1 MPSADDQLLE
11 IYKGE
16 FAPPTGWDLSKAR
29 AYRQQLNG
37 VKTGKLARYA
47 FVGRMPFIVDMR
59 NSLRKD
65 LLKQSS
71 LLGGSTN
78 APEVLEVK
86 KRLADLE
93 LMIPDSFP
101 FIQFSSEIVDDT
113 ELLKRGTLI
122 RNAMN
127 KYDPYSTDA
136 WEPIVLQTG
145 RGDKVSY
152 DKLKFVENLAPEGPR
167 PKDPVVQYLKSLPPT
182 PGPKMRIKSDAKSFQ
197 AAKYSPDTLF
207 EWTNGE
213 ITGNQTMLEIHHAIK
228 RAAGDY
234 LLTLYEEHQNRMI
247 ETMKLID
254 YEIHQNVR
262 LGTEGRYVNR
272 YSMRNAL
279 AALKQ
284 TPKGPDKVSLLLK
297 NQIELEDDDYELF
310 NPVIDVDNKG
320 FQKWRKYADNK
331 RKKYNYFMSVLS
343 KSVVNT
349 DTTKKDMKDY
359 SALNADASARRA
371 AIDAIQRVKA
381 ARAAPATVAA
391 STSVSNAATIQAQ
404 NDAVD
409 QFISDV
415 KAMTSKAD
423 LNQYLSIIGAI
434 DTSLLPNQQ
443 DRDNDMGQAVRDKEA
458 ELNAQPPPPPD
469 YTNMSLDEVSKLSEQ
484 DIGKNFTVQMLRKLL
499 DYVGPKGSKDPDKA
513 FTNKKFFLK
522 ADLIKKVKEQEKFS
536 PAKAAEDKR
545 RADIYDTWNGQVCAR
560 ITLGGGYQSGQ
571 YDERLVK
578 ISNLNPTSGTIDIEL
593 ILTSIA
599 DQAMTD
605 KDVDVKYLT
614 PLTVADCKSENKRI
628 QQELDRQ
635 KKFLKQKAAEANVK
649 FGVLKKEKA
658 LKFLEDNRPYLVTP
672 SNEDIRLDW
681 FDVSTNADEHY
692 DATLYYKTIGGDV
705 VQLVIACV
713 EGPPDVIVGE
723 STATMELI
731 EIHNYNKTKAGSIRP
746 FVVKVLEE
754 AIYSG
759 ITTVYLSPASE
770 NLEQMYKDSWGMES
784 LGSKDGDIWMKA
796 DKSQLITN
804 LGKSA
809 GEIRVEVENKR
820 LNALQKLTV
829 QKGSGNWYQLQKDGI
844 TVFYASGASRN
855 KQVRDLKG
863 NLPDNRHVIQIQ
875 LVESEALGS
884 QQVLKIDGT
893 EYVMK
898 TSDKNIIS
906 SDDNQLMVTKYA
918 GETLD
923 NVSDA
928 LDNLSEIQRQ
938 AVEGLSALHA
948 NGIVHQD
955 IRLKNMAW
963 DGTNL
968 TLIDLSKASLISDAC
983 KASFYGDMNIL
994 PPEGLGDAKF
1004 GDKWSLVLALL
1015 DLGRKMSAV
1024 KSLLFD
1030 AEALKNKDG
1039 KCVVLKSSKQQSGL
1053 MFKSNEASNV
1063 AHRKKRI
1070 TEAINNNDEN
1080 LFIGLWMIWSTKED
1094 IQSKTLQRGLIPGYG
1109 NKGNAAMSG
1118 LSINADNPKD
1128 DHNYMNELVSR
1139 MSGGNIQFAKAW
1151 IDGNLRLQK
1160 VQNIINKEVA
1170 LVTKNKLLEPNT
1182 GEKQY
1187 NDITLGDLGK
1197 FIYGIPTDE
1206 VEKLFEL
1213 IGDRNEALN
1222 FSRVASVPRST
1233 FLDLNYDSY
1242 SDAELDEF
1250 EAALEP
1256 YDEEEL
1262 DKLMEGA
1269 LTGMA
1274 KEAYDSSSDGSNA
1287 ISYDSSSD
1295 TGLSGTALSY
1305 DSSSDG
1311 GVSGAAHS
1319 YNSESEQSF
1328 HGSEHG
1334 ASYDSDSDEDS

>member
-71 LLGGSTN
+71 LSGGSTN

-101 FIQFSSEIVDDT
+101 FIQFTGETVDTT

-167 PKDPVVQYLKSLPPT
+167 PKDPVVEYLKSLPPT

-254 YEIHQNVR
+254 YEIRQNVR

-284 TPKGPDKVSLLLK
+284 TPKGPDKVSRLLY
-297 NQIELEDDDYELF
+297 QIDLDDTTYELF

-349 DTTKKDMKDY
+349 DASKPDMKEYKD
-359 SALNADASARRA
+359 LNTDAIKRRA

-381 ARAAPATVAA
+381 ARAAPATTAG
-391 STSVSNAATIQAQ
+391 SNAAAIQAQ

-409 QFISDV
+409 QYIRDIQATTNKV
-415 KAMTSKAD
+415 D
-423 LNQYLSIIGAI
+423 LNNLRQP
-434 DTSLLPNQQ
+434 DTSLLPNKLA
-443 DRDNDMGQAVRDKEA
+443 RDTEMGQAFLAQERIF
-458 ELNAQPPPPPD
+458 NPQPPAPPD
-469 YTNMSLDEVSKLSEQ
+469 YANMSLDEVSKLSEQ
-484 DIGKNFTVQMLRKLL
+484 DIDKKFTVLMLRKLL
-499 DYVGPKGSKDPDKA
+499 GYVGPKGSKAQNKA
-513 FTNKKFFLK
+513 FTNEKFFLK
-522 ADLIKKVKEQEKFS
+522 ADLIKMVQAKEMFDAAKANKDKRRYDLEQKYRVGTCVKYDGNEIGTIVSLDLDNRKVGVEKYNGDGTAVTKNMDDVSVLTSADCAQLKGDIDFLIQQSVDKREEEEKRKKEEEDRLAAEEQAEQDRLAAEEAKK
-536 PAKAAEDKR
+536 KAAEE
-545 RADIYDTWNGQVCAR
+545 AAR
-560 ITLGGGYQSGQ
+560 VAAAKAKK
-571 YDERLVK
+571 DRLDALPK
-578 ISNLNPTSGTIDIEL
+578 LTIDD
-593 ILTSIA
+593 SSSPNWF
-599 DQAMTD
+599 
-605 KDVDVKYLT
+605 K
-614 PLTVADCKSENKRI
+614 
-628 QQELDRQ
+628 
-635 KKFLKQKAAEANVK
+635 LKQ
-649 FGVLKKEKA
+649 G
-658 LKFLEDNRPYLVTP
+658 DN
-672 SNEDIRLDW
+672 
-681 FDVSTNADEHY
+681 
-692 DATLYYKTIGGDV
+692 
-705 VQLVIACV
+705 
-713 EGPPDVIVGE
+713 
-723 STATMELI
+723 
-731 EIHNYNKTKAGSIRP
+731 TK
-746 FVVKVLEE
+746 
-754 AIYSG
+754 
-759 ITTVYLSPASE
+759 
-770 NLEQMYKDSWGMES
+770 
-784 LGSKDGDIWMKA
+784 
-796 DKSQLITN
+796 
-804 LGKSA
+804 
-809 GEIRVEVENKR
+809 
-820 LNALQKLTV
+820 
-829 QKGSGNWYQLQKDGI
+829 
-844 TVFYASGASRN
+844 FYASSAGDQPDIVDMLN
-855 KQVRDLKG
+855 I
-863 NLPDNRHVIQIQ
+863 LPKNEHLIEYK
-875 LVESEALGS
+875 LVEQDDDGAWEFFGEKFTIDASSRVTDSLLVTKNYGDALKDENFKVRES
-884 QQVLKIDGT
+884 IAPATILKI
-893 EYVMK
+893 
-898 TSDKNIIS
+898 KN
-906 SDDNQLMVTKYA
+906 QAAM
-918 GETLD
+918 
-923 NVSDA
+923 A
-928 LDNLSEIQRQ
+928 LR
-938 AVEGLSALHA
+938 ALH
-948 NGIVHQD
+948 NINIVHQD
-955 IRLKNMAW
+955 VKLDNMVW
-963 DGTNL
+963 DGSTL
-968 TLIDLSKASLISDAC
+968 TLIDLGNAKTVDKAC
-983 KASFYGDMNIL
+983 KAQFNGDKMNIL
-994 PPEGLGDAKF
+994 PPPELGDPKL
-1004 GDKWSLVLALL
+1004 GDYWSLVLALL
-1015 DLGRKMSAV
+1015 NLGGKNLQPVDDV
-1024 KSLLFD
+1024 KTGGGSSSITEALFASGGRNDKKNEGCLEVGADSKQKGLLFIKKD
-1030 AEALKNKDG
+1030 DRPDTTTKRKTEIKALVNKYDYEIFEYLWFVWNREDDLKKDLDNKKMTGIIPGYTQDPAAINTGKNKD
-1039 KCVVLKSSKQQSGL
+1039 
-1053 MFKSNEASNV
+1053 
-1063 AHRKKRI
+1063 
-1070 TEAINNNDEN
+1070 NNDYLDLLTARMATKREDMARQWVQGH
-1080 LFIGLWMIWSTKED
+1080 LRWDKLQAKLKDKKVYTATKEK
-1094 IQSKTLQRGLIPGYG
+1094 ILE
-1109 NKGNAAMSG
+1109 
-1118 LSINADNPKD
+1118 KD
-1128 DHNYMNELVSR
+1128 APVP
-1139 MSGGNIQFAKAW
+1139 QFAESEFK
-1151 IDGNLRLQK
+1151 
-1160 VQNIINKEVA
+1160 
-1170 LVTKNKLLEPNT
+1170 
-1182 GEKQY
+1182 
-1187 NDITLGDLGK
+1187 DLGEEY
-1197 FIYGIPTDE
+1197 YGIPTTTV
-1206 VEKLFEL
+1206 VEIFTLLGTKADITRKVIL
-1213 IGDRNEALN
+1213 DP
-1222 FSRVASVPRST
+1222 SRTS
-1233 FLDLNYDSY
+1233 FMDLDYDSY

-1295 TGLSGTALSY
+1295 TGLSGAALSY

-1311 GVSGAAHS
+1311 GGSGAAHS

>member
-71 LLGGSTN
+71 LSGGSTN

-101 FIQFSSEIVDDT
+101 FIQFTGETVDTT

-167 PKDPVVQYLKSLPPT
+167 PKDPVVEYLKSLPPT

-213 ITGNQTMLEIHHAIK
+213 IKNNKTMLDIHHAIK

-234 LLTLYEEHQNRMI
+234 LLTLYEEHRNRMI
-247 ETMKLID
+247 ETMRLID
-254 YEIHQNVR
+254 YEIRQNVR

-349 DTTKKDMKDY
+349 AGGGNKDMKKYED
-359 SALNADASARRA
+359 LNTDAIKRRA
-371 AIDAIQRVKA
+371 AIAAIQRVKA
-381 ARAAPATVAA
+381 ARAAPATTAG
-391 STSVSNAATIQAQ
+391 SNAAAIQAQ

-409 QFISDV
+409 QYIRDIQATTNKV
-415 KAMTSKAD
+415 D
-423 LNQYLSIIGAI
+423 LNNLGQP
-434 DTSLLPNQQ
+434 DTSLLPNKLA
-443 DRDNDMGQAVRDKEA
+443 RDTEMGQAFLAQERIF
-458 ELNAQPPPPPD
+458 NPQPPAPPD
-469 YTNMSLDEVSKLSEQ
+469 YANMSLDEVSKLSEQ
-484 DIGKNFTVQMLRKLL
+484 DIDKKFTVLMLRKLL
-499 DYVGPKGSKDPDKA
+499 GYVGPKGSKAQNKA
-513 FTNKKFFLK
+513 FTNEKFFLK
-522 ADLIKKVKEQEKFS
+522 ADLIKKVQAKEMFD
-536 PAKAAEDKR
+536 PIKAAEDKR
-545 RADIYDTWNGQVCAR
+545 RYDLEQKYRVGTCVK
-560 ITLGGGYQSGQ
+560 
-571 YDERLVK
+571 YDGNE
-578 ISNLNPTSGTIDIEL
+578 IGTIVSLDL
-593 ILTSIA
+593 DNRKVGVKKYNGDGTAVTKNMDDVSVLTSEDCVQLKGNIDFLIKQSVDKREEEEKRKKEEEDRLA
-599 DQAMTD
+599 AEEQA
-605 KDVDVKYLT
+605 
-614 PLTVADCKSENKRI
+614 E
-628 QQELDRQ
+628 QDRLAAEEA
-635 KKFLKQKAAEANVK
+635 KKKAAEEAARVAAAK
-649 FGVLKKEKA
+649 AKK
-658 LKFLEDNRPYLVTP
+658 D
-672 SNEDIRLDW
+672 RLD
-681 FDVSTNADEHY
+681 A
-692 DATLYYKTIGGDV
+692 LPKLMI
-705 VQLVIACV
+705 
-713 EGPPDVIVGE
+713 
-723 STATMELI
+723 
-731 EIHNYNKTKAGSIRP
+731 
-746 FVVKVLEE
+746 
-754 AIYSG
+754 
-759 ITTVYLSPASE
+759 
-770 NLEQMYKDSWGMES
+770 KDSSSPNWFK
-784 LGSKDGDIWMKA
+784 LKQGDNTK
-796 DKSQLITN
+796 
-804 LGKSA
+804 
-809 GEIRVEVENKR
+809 
-820 LNALQKLTV
+820 
-829 QKGSGNWYQLQKDGI
+829 
-844 TVFYASGASRN
+844 FYASSAGD
-855 KQVRDLKG
+855 QPDIVDMLDI
-863 NLPDNRHVIQIQ
+863 LPKNDHLIEYK
-875 LVESEALGS
+875 LVEQDDDGAWEFFGEKFTIDASSRVTDSLLVTKNYGDALKDENFKVRES
-884 QQVLKIDGT
+884 IAPATILKI
-893 EYVMK
+893 
-898 TSDKNIIS
+898 KN
-906 SDDNQLMVTKYA
+906 QAAM
-918 GETLD
+918 
-923 NVSDA
+923 A
-928 LDNLSEIQRQ
+928 LR
-938 AVEGLSALHA
+938 ALH
-948 NGIVHQD
+948 NINIVHQD
-955 IRLKNMAW
+955 VKLDNMVW
-963 DGTNL
+963 DGSTL
-968 TLIDLSKASLISDAC
+968 TLIDLGNAKTVDKAC
-983 KASFYGDMNIL
+983 KAQFNGDKMNIL
-994 PPEGLGDAKF
+994 PPPELGDPKL
-1004 GDKWSLVLALL
+1004 GDYWSLVLALL
-1015 DLGRKMSAV
+1015 NLGGENLQPVDDV
-1024 KSLLFD
+1024 KT
-1030 AEALKNKDG
+1030 G
-1039 KCVVLKSSKQQSGL
+1039 GGSSS
-1053 MFKSNEASNV
+1053 
-1063 AHRKKRI
+1063 I
-1070 TEAINNNDEN
+1070 TEALFASGGRNDKKNEGCLEVGADSKQKGL
-1080 LFIGLWMIWSTKED
+1080 LFIKKDDRPDTTTKRKTEIKALVNKYDYEIFEYLWFVWNRED
-1094 IQSKTLQRGLIPGYG
+1094 DLKKDLGNKNMTGIIPGYG
-1109 NKGNAAMSG
+1109 QDPAALNTG
-1118 LSINADNPKD
+1118 
-1128 DHNYMNELVSR
+1128 
-1139 MSGGNIQFAKAW
+1139 
-1151 IDGNLRLQK
+1151 
-1160 VQNIINKEVA
+1160 
-1170 LVTKNKLLEPNT
+1170 KNKDNNDYLDLLTARMATKREDMARQWVQGHLRWNKLQAKLKDKTVYTATKEKILGQDP
-1182 GEKQY
+1182 GEQFEKSEFK
-1187 NDITLGDLGK
+1187 DLGLEY
-1197 FIYGIPTDE
+1197 YGIPTTTVVKIFTLLE
-1206 VEKLFEL
+1206 TKANIARKV
-1213 IGDRNEALN
+1213 I
-1222 FSRVASVPRST
+1222 
-1233 FLDLNYDSY
+1233 LDPIRTSFMDLEYDSY

-1295 TGLSGTALSY
+1295 TGLSGAALSY

-1311 GVSGAAHS
+1311 GGSGAAHS